1 MHVTT
6 SKKSNALTPIYCNKQ
21 KAQKY
26 GKTLEKRRGELATA
40 EQSLNVTDDEEIQL
54 KNQLSELTEEAAK
67 AADTKTLLQDEM
79 KVAEGPIKQ
88 KERNRQVLARELA
101 QAKKAHKNAQR
112 RLEHARKQILE
123 SQGNAA
129 EEERARTRKIATT
142 EADLARAKERMDPL
156 KAQVGKH
163 LHDYQEV
170 EPALAQMKETRE
182 GTEKQVYAVQQ
193 KVKAMQ
199 AESGEGRQA
208 LAVFGSK
215 CKPLYEVS
223 RFTVLRN
230 PTPHSTGSH
239 LCSRHP
245 FFSLIIHCLSN
256 RLSRRRSRPISSRD
270 QSPAPWACT

>member
-1 MHVTT
+1 MR
-6 SKKSNALTPIYCNKQ
+6 SSLTHLIHCNKQ

-26 GKTLEKRRGELATA
+26 SKTLDKRRGELVTA

-101 QAKKAHKNAQR
+101 QAKKAHKSAQR
-112 RLEHARKQILE
+112 RLEHARRQILE

-129 EEERARTRKIATT
+129 EEERVRTRKIATT

-156 KAQVGKH
+156 KAEVGKH

-223 RFTVLRN
+223 RFTVLGEF
-230 PTPHSTGSH
+230 HS
-239 LCSRHP
+239 
-245 FFSLIIHCLSN
+245 I
-256 RLSRRRSRPISSRD
+256 
-270 QSPAPWACT
+270 A